1 MSSESAQCGI
11 FRSRS
16 LSEPARRMP
25 KAERFV
31 WSGFSTTFQ
40 DKEFQQRT
48 QEKIDQLIG
57 EVATESNQTNARI
70 ALKVLKYRKL
80 SVHAATRSSRS
91 GRTYLLELERLKCA
105 AIAA

>member
-1 MSSESAQCGI
+1 MASESSQCGI
-11 FRSRS
+11 FRTRS
-16 LSEPARRMP
+16 HSEPARRLP
-25 KAERFV
+25 KGERFV

-48 QEKIDQLIG
+48 REKIDQLIG

-80 SVHAATRSSRS
+80 SVHAATR
-91 GRTYLLELERLKCA
+91 CV
-105 AIAA
+105 